1 MQQPDSRA
9 TRLLSSSCDD
19 GTQATHAQA
28 STRPPT
34 RRRMLGMGLAGMGLT
49 GAGLGALLA
58 SPAAHAELAE
68 VRERGSLK
76 IALYKSNLPFSDVGT
91 SGMQGVD
98 AALGKAIAERLKLG
112 VQWLPFEAGENL
124 NDDLRN
130 MVWRG
135 HYLGYGPADLMLQ
148 VPIDKRLIASTG
160 QVEFLSPYY
169 RHQLGWLVHDQIA
182 TTDLRNF
189 QLEGLSLA
197 AEIGTAAA
205 GALLGQGGGQY
216 RSAVKLQNNGVDA
229 ALGVLNS
236 QWDAAYVTRAQ
247 AESALA
253 QAPNKR
259 TARFEPMVLQGTP
272 ANGWAVGMAIKS
284 GQPELAKAIGL
295 AMKSLQEDGT
305 LVAIY
310 RAQGLQLIH
319 P

>member
-34 RRRMLGMGLAGMGLT
+34 RRRMLGMGLAGMGLA

-58 SPAAHAELAE
+58 STAAHAELAE

-76 IALYKSNLPFSDVGT
+76 IALYKSNL
-91 SGMQGVD
+91 
-98 AALGKAIAERLKLG
+98 
-112 VQWLPFEAGENL
+112 
-124 NDDLRN
+124 
-130 MVWRG
+130 
-135 HYLGYGPADLMLQ
+135 LGYGPADLMLQ

-259 TARFEPMVLQGTP
+259 AARFEPMVLQGTP